1 MTPTPE
7 KPRYII
13 KPLAITQDNRLS
25 YAEQDYLCLIWQLHN
40 AQGCTAGNKYFASYF
55 NVARPRVSEVITS
68 LKNKGIIQTIE
79 AREGKNITGRT
90 IIIIDEAVKES
101 LSGGSKESLSGGS
114 KKSPVGGSKK
124 SPEEKID
131 SEIKYNTTT
140 KKLINIT
147 PEDVSLWEKA
157 YPGINIE
164 LQLRRME
171 VWLDANPDR
180 RPKRDYKRFIT
191 GWLSRT
197 IPSKDSGE
205 LQQTRELTEDEAD
218 ALFKEAGIV

>member
-1 MTPTPE
+1 
-7 KPRYII
+7 
-13 KPLAITQDNRLS
+13 LL
-25 YAEQDYLCLIWQLHN
+25 
-40 AQGCTAGNKYFASYF
+40 
-55 NVARPRVSEVITS
+55 
-68 LKNKGIIQTIE
+68 
-79 AREGKNITGRT
+79 
-90 IIIIDEAVKES
+90 
-101 LSGGSKESLSGGS
+101 
-114 KKSPVGGSKK
+114 GGSKK